1 MTLLKMVDER
11 RLSPVIDR
19 VVPLPEAREGLR
31 LLVDR
36 EVIGKVIV
44 VPR

>member
-1 MTLLKMVDER
+1 MVDEG

-19 VVPLPEAREGLR
+19 VVPLADAREGLR
-31 LLVDR
+31 LLADR

-44 VPR
+44 EPG